1 MSSFGSSQLDTV
13 TFSLRIW
20 RAVFMEIL
28 LMMCLGKSYFLNNN
42 NINNKNA
49 EIVLTLVDC

>member
-13 TFSLRIW
+13 TFSLRTW
-20 RAVFMEIL
+20 RMVLMEIL